1 MGLLDVLKLR
11 RIRRQ
16 SRRGARIGGVDKI
29 DQLEIRLLL
38 TAPTLTDSEQYML
51 ELINRARANPAA
63 EAARYSIGLNDGV
76 PSADTISTSPK
87 QPLAPQQQLGTAAAL
102 HSQDMLDRD
111 FFDHTTLGSGTS
123 FDERV
128 TNQGYIWNLVA
139 ENIGYAAKTITAS
152 QTVYMDEIHAGLIR
166 SAGHRENIMLT
177 ELEEVGI
184 GARFGAFKPE
194 NDPTT
199 YQSTE
204 MVTVNFGSRNLDPY
218 ITGVVY
224 TDANDNHFYTIG
236 ESIRSGTVTAVNVAS
251 GVEFSDTIG
260 VSGAYGFV
268 VPAGTYIVTATF
280 PVNGTSRTFRTP
292 GNVVVG
298 TNNVKVDFE
307 TNSGTLVSGALTIQS
322 VTDTLNENGATTS
335 TILTVTRSG
344 STLSRLIVNLSSSDT
359 SEVSVPSNVEIPAGQ
374 TSATFTVF
382 SVNDSAIDGT
392 QTATI
397 TASATGGVTSDTL
410 ELTVVDRTFPALP
423 SGTQTAATPR
433 PTFTWT
439 AVSNATSYE
448 IWVNNITTGESRVVS
463 ITNIST
469 TSYTT
474 PVDLPIA
481 TYRVW
486 VRGFTSGGQASLWS
500 PGSVW
505 NVRPATTIND
515 SGRTVAN
522 SDFTITW
529 QPITG
534 ASAYDV
540 WIDRP
545 TSSTVQYLRNVNVSG
560 NSLEVSN
567 FDIGTYRIWVRGK
580 NSAGDLSA
588 WSSAALINVNYAPV
602 NLAVVAADLA
612 APATLTWSTVVGALQ
627 YEVWINNLTTGSSA
641 AIHNTS
647 VSGTSLALNSAST
660 ASYRAWVRARDL
672 NGSFYTWSSP
682 FDFEIGRASRVISP
696 SGPGHSVRP
705 VISWTT
711 VAGATRYEVWITN
724 LSTGLRQISETNL
737 TSTSY
742 IPTADLTSGVSYR
755 TWIRAFDSSGSGSAW
770 SLSLTFTVA
779 SNVSASP
786 GLRHLSV
793 PDDEPVLDRVFASA
807 HTWLHEPESDRPPAP
822 VAYAESMAKQKKPH
836 DAIDQI
842 ANTSFQSVP
851 GDMANAAL
859 EKNQVRC
866 PSRHRLMPVVALQ
879 FA

>member
-1 MGLLDVLKLR
+1 MGLLDLVKLR

-16 SRRGARIGGVDKI
+16 SVRSARIRVISKI

-38 TAPTLTDSEQYML
+38 TAPTLTDSQQYML

-63 EAARYSIGLNDGV
+63 EASRYAIGLNDGV
-76 PSADTISTSPK
+76 PPADSISTSPK

-111 FFDHTTLGSGTS
+111 FFDHTTLGTGTT

-128 TNQGYIWNLVA
+128 TNQGYIWDLVA

-152 QTVYMDEIHAGLIR
+152 QTVFMDEIHEGLIR
-166 SAGHRENIMLT
+166 SAGHRENIMLE

-199 YQSTE
+199 FQSTE
-204 MVTVNFGSRNLDPY
+204 MVTVDFGGRNLDPC

-224 TDANDNHFYTIG
+224 TDANNNHFYTIG

-251 GVEFSDTIG
+251 GAEFSDTIG

-292 GNVVVG
+292 GNVVVV
-298 TNNVKVDFE
+298 TDNVKVDFE

-322 VTDTLNENGATTS
+322 ATDTLNENGTTTS

-344 STLSRLIVNLSSSDT
+344 STLSSLIVNLSSSDT
-359 SEVSVPSNVEIPAGQ
+359 SEVSVPSNVVIPAGQ
-374 TSATFTVF
+374 ASATFTV
-382 SVNDSAIDGT
+382 SAVNDGLIDGT
-392 QTATI
+392 RTATI
-397 TASATGGVTSDTL
+397 TASSSGGVTSETFT
-410 ELTVVDRTFPALP
+410 LTVLDRTSPLLP
-423 SGTQTAATPR
+423 GGVQTAATPR

-439 AVSNATSYE
+439 AVSNAASYE
-448 IWVNNITTGESRVVS
+448 IWVNNITTGESQVVGT
-463 ITNIST
+463 TNIST
-469 TSYTT
+469 TSYTM

-486 VRGFTSGGQASLWS
+486 VRGFTSEGQASLWS
-500 PGSVW
+500 AASVW
-505 NVRPATTIND
+505 NVRPATTVND
-515 SGRTVAN
+515 SGRTVAG
-522 SDFTITW
+522 SSFTVTW
-529 QPITG
+529 LPITG

-540 WIDRP
+540 WIDRQ
-545 TSSTVQYLRNVNVSG
+545 TSSTVQYLRNVNVTG

-567 FDIGTYRIWVRGK
+567 FEIGTYRVWVRGK

-602 NLAVVAADLA
+602 NLAVDAVNLSAM
-612 APATLTWSTVVGALQ
+612 ATLTWSSVVGALQ
-627 YEVWINNLTTGSSA
+627 YEVWINNLTTGTSA
-641 AIHNTS
+641 AIHNIS
-647 VSGTSLALNSAST
+647 VSGSSLALNSAAT

-672 NGSFYTWSSP
+672 NGSFYVWSSP

-696 SGPGHSVRP
+696 SGAGHSVQP

-711 VAGATRYEVWITN
+711 VAGAARYEIWLTN

-755 TWIRAFDSSGSGSAW
+755 TWIRAFDSSGSASAW

-779 SNVSASP
+779 SHATALP
-786 GLRHLSV
+786 TLRHLSV
-793 PDDEPVLDRVFASA
+793 ADEERVLDRVFASA
-807 HTWLHEPESDRPPAP
+807 GAWLHEPETDKSPEPIAP
-822 VAYAESMAKQKKPH
+822 AESAARQTWCSVSNKMRSSASEKGSGPSPSPCGNG
-836 DAIDQI
+836 I
-842 ANTSFQSVP
+842 NVQSLFAAQAQRCQP
-851 GDMANAAL
+851 GA
-859 EKNQVRC
+859 
-866 PSRHRLMPVVALQ
+866 
-879 FA
+879 